1 MAGGDEI
8 IVSTTKCR
16 FRETVPL
23 YHREKQLSKLPWK
36 SDHLVKL
43 DKFFSG
49 HLQLPDSERRGRE
62 VEEAVFSRD
71 RGETSLQR
79 AGKSPKSH
87 ILLHTICNSNSFVL
101 MGLFVIDQLVG
112 RLLQ

>member
-1 MAGGDEI
+1 MRIPRDCTT
-8 IVSTTKCR
+8 VSSREATKQAAL
-16 FRETVPL
+16 EP
-23 YHREKQLSKLPWK
+23 
-36 SDHLVKL
+36 DHLVKL

-49 HLQLPDSERRGRE
+49 HLQLPDSERRGRG

-101 MGLFVIDQLVG
+101 MGLFVTDQLVG